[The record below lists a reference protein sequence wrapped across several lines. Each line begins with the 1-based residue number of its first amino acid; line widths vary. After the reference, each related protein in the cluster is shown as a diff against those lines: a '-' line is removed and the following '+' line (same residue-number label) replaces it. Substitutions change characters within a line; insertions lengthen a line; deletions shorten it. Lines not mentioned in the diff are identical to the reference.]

1 MNDLIKE
8 KLKLLPEESGCYLM
22 KDKNGKI
29 IYVGKAKI
37 LKNRV
42 KSYFTGAHNA
52 KTTLLVSEI
61 CDFDY
66 VTTKSNL
73 ECLVLES
80 NLIKEYDPK
89 YNIML
94 TDDKSYPFILLT
106 SEPDPRLIVI
116 RSLEKRKLKGKV
128 FGPYPDVKSARDT
141 VSLLNRLYPL
151 RKCMI
156 IPKKECLYYH
166 MNMCLAPCINKEVL
180 DYSSYKKSIINFLNG
195 DTKEVLE
202 ILKKRMD
209 EASEKMEFENAME
222 YRDLINSINKTVMK
236 QNASISDYTSRDI
249 FGFFYDD
256 EEISIAVLY
265 QRGGNIVQTYYTR
278 SVIVGDVFDLVQTL
292 LLNFYKDEE
301 EKPKEILVQE
311 EFNFIEINEL
321 LGVSVITPQKGR
333 KKELLDMAIKNARR
347 VLEEQKIIYKNKVL
361 KSMDTIEELGKLL
374 NIATPYHIEAFD
386 NSNLYGE
393 YPVSGMVVY
402 KNGRPSKKDYR
413 KYHVKTVVGAN
424 DYETMKE
431 VIRRRY
437 TRLKDEGAKFPDLIV
452 MDGGEIQVNAC
463 LDVLKELDLDI
474 NVMGIKKDDNHKANV
489 IVFKDKNITIDH
501 TSDIYLLLANISQ
514 TVHDFAISFFRSS
527 KVRGMF
533 SSRLDGIKGLG
544 PKGKEK
550 LLKHYLS
557 IDAIKNASLE
567 DIMSLGFKQEVAQ
580 SILEKLN
587 SDNY

>member
-22 KDKNGKI
+22 KDRNGKI

-66 VTTKSNL
+66 ITTKSNL

-106 SEPDPRLIVI
+106 SERDPRLIVI

-141 VSLLNRLYPL
+141 VSLLNRLYPI
-151 RKCMI
+151 RKCAN
-156 IPKKECLYYH
+156 IPNKECLYYH
-166 MNMCLAPCINKEVL
+166 MKMCLAPCINKEEL
-180 DYSSYKKSIINFLNG
+180 DYSSYKKSIVSFLKG
-195 DTKEVLE
+195 DTSEVLE
-202 ILKKRMD
+202 ILKKKME
-209 EASEKMEFENAME
+209 EASLNLEFEKAIE
-222 YRDLINSINKTVMK
+222 YRNLIDSINKTVMR

-249 FGFFYDD
+249 FGFFYD
-256 EEISIAVLY
+256 ENEISICVLY
-265 QRGGNIVQTYYTR
+265 QRGGNIVQNYYTR
-278 SVIVGDVFDLVQTL
+278 SVIVGDVFDMVQTFF
-292 LLNFYKDEE
+292 LNFYKDEE
-301 EKPKEILVQE
+301 EKPKEILVSE
-311 EFNFIEINEL
+311 EFNFKEVESILSIDIL
-321 LGVSVITPQKGR
+321 TPLKGQ
-333 KKELLDMAIKNARR
+333 KKELLDMAIKNAKR
-347 VLEEQKIIYKNKVL
+347 VLEEERIIYKNKVL
-361 KSMDTIEELGKLL
+361 KSMDTIEELGNLL
-374 NIATPYHIEAFD
+374 GIDTPYYIEAFD

-402 KNGRPSKKDYR
+402 KNGRSSKKDYR

-424 DYETMKE
+424 DFETMKE

-437 TRLKDEGAKFPDLIV
+437 SRLRDESSELPDLIV
-452 MDGGEIQVNAC
+452 MDGGEIQVKAAT
-463 LDVLKELDLDI
+463 DVINELGLSI
-474 NVMGIKKDDNHKANV
+474 NIMGIKKDDNHKANV
-489 IVFKDKNITIDH
+489 IVFNGKNISVDH
-501 TSDIYLLLANISQ
+501 TSDVYLLLANISQ

-527 KVRGMF
+527 KVKGMF

-557 IDAIKNASLE
+557 IDAIKNTSKE
-567 DIMSLGFKQEVAQ
+567 DIMSLGFNESLAT

-587 SDNY
+587 DDLD

>member
-22 KDKNGKI
+22 KDRNGKI

-66 VTTKSNL
+66 ITTKSNL

-106 SEPDPRLIVI
+106 SERDPRLIVI

-141 VSLLNRLYPL
+141 VSLLNRLYPI
-151 RKCMI
+151 RKCAN
-156 IPKKECLYYH
+156 IPNKECLYYH
-166 MNMCLAPCINKEVL
+166 MKMCLAPCINKEEL
-180 DYSSYKKSIINFLNG
+180 DYSSYKKSIVSFLKG
-195 DTKEVLE
+195 DTSEVLE
-202 ILKKRMD
+202 ILKKKME
-209 EASEKMEFENAME
+209 EASLNLEFEKAIE
-222 YRDLINSINKTVMK
+222 YRNLIDSINKTVMR

-249 FGFFYDD
+249 FGFFYD
-256 EEISIAVLY
+256 ENEISICVLY
-265 QRGGNIVQTYYTR
+265 QRGGNIVQNYYTR
-278 SVIVGDVFDLVQTL
+278 SVIVGDVFDMVQTFF
-292 LLNFYKDEE
+292 LNFYKDEE
-301 EKPKEILVQE
+301 EKPKEILVSE
-311 EFNFIEINEL
+311 EFNFKEVESILSIDIL
-321 LGVSVITPQKGR
+321 TPLKGQ
-333 KKELLDMAIKNARR
+333 KKELLDMAIKNAKR
-347 VLEEQKIIYKNKVL
+347 VLEEERIIYKNKVL
-361 KSMDTIEELGKLL
+361 KSMDTIEELGNLL
-374 NIATPYHIEAFD
+374 GIDTPYYIEAFD

-424 DYETMKE
+424 DFETMKE

-437 TRLKDEGAKFPDLIV
+437 SRLRDESSELPDLIV
-452 MDGGEIQVNAC
+452 MDGGEIQVKAAT
-463 LDVLKELDLDI
+463 DVINELGLSI
-474 NVMGIKKDDNHKANV
+474 NIMGIKKDDNHKANV
-489 IVFKDKNITIDH
+489 IVFNGKNISVDH
-501 TSDIYLLLANISQ
+501 TSDVYLLLANISQ

-527 KVRGMF
+527 KVKGMF

-557 IDAIKNASLE
+557 IDAIKNTSKE
-567 DIMSLGFKQEVAQ
+567 DIMSLGFNESLAT

-587 SDNY
+587 DDLD